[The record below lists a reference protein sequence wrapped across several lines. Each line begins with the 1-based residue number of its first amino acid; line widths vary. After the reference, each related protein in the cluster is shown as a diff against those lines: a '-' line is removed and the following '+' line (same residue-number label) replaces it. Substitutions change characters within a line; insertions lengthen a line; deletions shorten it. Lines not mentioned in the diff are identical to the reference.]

1 MAQRLQEPPPHN
13 PNIAVVNTHQ
23 RFEVFT
29 YGIGGK
35 EAEEHLKRQ
44 RRPSGYASNHVMSFK
59 FDFSL
64 STLTSEDGQHTTLSP
79 STEDAD
85 DDTQAA
91 NALVA
96 SYTRKTAQKECA
108 TVDARLDV
116 DLDTFDT
123 IDLAQGMGLNFTTSC
138 HIRGPEYLKSHD
150 VVPGIYEGGLKI
162 WECSTDMCR
171 YLARYLAS
179 VLGEDRELGSSIE
192 SDHLKTALSR
202 AIGSGG
208 SALELGCGYGLPGCL
223 ILREGM
229 KHHEGEQLPPTVIFS
244 DFNDFV
250 LKTATIPNAYLNLS
264 SLPRYSGTKEEEE
277 IQLRTML
284 DRAMFVGGDWLG
296 LSGKLTNKTLQTSRL
311 DFDGRFDVILASET
325 TYTSDSCKETAFLM
339 LAHLKIECGVG
350 LIATKRFYFGVGGGS
365 DSFESAA
372 KLLSSSSAGP
382 FAGLELEVKLLQ
394 QYDTGTA
401 NIRDMMQV
409 RCLRK

>member
-1 MAQRLQEPPPHN
+1 
-13 PNIAVVNTHQ
+13 
-23 RFEVFT
+23 
-29 YGIGGK
+29 
-35 EAEEHLKRQ
+35 
-44 RRPSGYASNHVMSFK
+44 MSFK

-208 SALELGCGYGLPGCL
+208 SALEL
-223 ILREGM
+223 
-229 KHHEGEQLPPTVIFS
+229 VSF
-244 DFNDFV
+244 
-250 LKTATIPNAYLNLS
+250 IP
-264 SLPRYSGTKEEEE
+264 
-277 IQLRTML
+277 
-284 DRAMFVGGDWLG
+284 
-296 LSGKLTNKTLQTSRL
+296 
-311 DFDGRFDVILASET
+311 
-325 TYTSDSCKETAFLM
+325 
-339 LAHLKIECGVG
+339 H
-350 LIATKRFYFGVGGGS
+350 
-365 DSFESAA
+365 
-372 KLLSSSSAGP
+372 
-382 FAGLELEVKLLQ
+382 
-394 QYDTGTA
+394 
-401 NIRDMMQV
+401 
-409 RCLRK
+409 